1 MPVYHC
7 ELCQFTTQLKSNY
20 TTHVSSQKHVRF
32 VEFRDRVQ
40 PEVIPEAPQI
50 QPVDNV
56 LTTQAEKVAEFVC
69 KHCEQKFAFKQSMY
83 RHIKNTCKKKED
95 PLETIRLMK
104 IEMEKLNTELEN
116 QNQRLEAHQDKINKL
131 LRLKYP
137 FDAHDPVSVG
147 QLKNEV
153 LEQIK
158 HVFNR

>member
-7 ELCQFTTQLKSNY
+7 ELCQFTTHLKSNY
-20 TTHVSSQKHVRF
+20 TAHVSSQKHTRF

-95 PLETIRLMK
+95 HSETIRLMK
-104 IEMEKLNTELEN
+104 IEMEKLNTEL
-116 QNQRLEAHQDKINKL
+116 QNQSKELFDKLDEAEKK
-131 LRLKYP
+131 
-137 FDAHDPVSVG
+137 
-147 QLKNEV
+147 
-153 LEQIK
+153 LEQFMKIK
-158 HVFNR
+158 S

>member
-1 MPVYHC
+1 MKFLC
-7 ELCQFTTQLKSNY
+7 ETCNYLTDRKSNFDTHNTSKRHLTKCNSAIADAKPPENHLHMHPE
-20 TTHVSSQKHVRF
+20 TTPAA
-32 VEFRDRVQ
+32 E
-40 PEVIPEAPQI
+40 EIPDMFP
-50 QPVDNV
+50 
-56 LTTQAEKVAEFVC
+56 C
-69 KHCEQKFAFKQSMY
+69 KYCDQKFVFKQSMY

-95 PLETIRLMK
+95 HIKTIRLMK
-104 IEMEKLNTELEN
+104 IEMEKLNTELQN
-116 QNQRLEAHQDKINKL
+116 QNQRLDAHQDKINKL

>member
-7 ELCQFTTQLKSNY
+7 ELCQFTTPLKSNY
-20 TTHVSSQKHVRF
+20 TAHVSSQKHIRF
-32 VEFRDRVQ
+32 VQFRDRVQ

-95 PLETIRLMK
+95 HSETIRLMK
-104 IEMEKLNTELEN
+104 IEMEKLNTEL
-116 QNQRLEAHQDKINKL
+116 QNQSKELFDKLDETEKKLEKFMKIK
-131 LRLKYP
+131 
-137 FDAHDPVSVG
+137 S
-147 QLKNEV
+147 
-153 LEQIK
+153 
-158 HVFNR
+158 

>member
-7 ELCQFTTQLKSNY
+7 ELCQFITPLKSNY
-20 TTHVSSQKHVRF
+20 TAHISSQKHIRF
-32 VEFRDRVQ
+32 VQLRDIRQ
-40 PEVIPEAPQI
+40 QLVIPEAPQI

-69 KHCEQKFAFKQSMY
+69 KHCEKKFAFKQSMY

-95 PLETIRLMK
+95 PIETIRLMK
-104 IEMEKLNTELEN
+104 IEMEKLKTELEN
-116 QNQRLEAHQDKINKL
+116 QNERLEAHQNKINKL

-137 FDAHDPVSVG
+137 FDAHNPVSVG